1 MGLARTPRF
10 TPRFIAPGGC
20 GALSSPPED
29 AELAN
34 SGFFGPGRPEW
45 PFSPGPL
52 IVLCNERG
60 ESRWFE
66 SRDSGCDRSARR
78 RRVGW
83 CARFVKPCRGGD
95 RKPRGSNVS
104 FTR

>member
-29 AELAN
+29 AERAN
-34 SGFFGPGRPEW
+34 SGFVCPGRPEW

-78 RRVGW
+78 RRVGITTAPIHDIS
-83 CARFVKPCRGGD
+83 CRNHNKNIPCGL
-95 RKPRGSNVS
+95 
-104 FTR
+104 